1 MAQRRDGDQV
11 GLVFE
16 KTGLLYENTPN
27 IPENTSISCSAL
39 LIRPLPGFQSADK
52 FVRLA
57 NYLVMRIAIEKHGG
71 NPAAE
76 VLLRKPQA
84 ADAVRV
90 WDLVAACPPLDRNSV
105 YCNLL
110 QCADFSDTCVLAESN
125 GDAVGWISGYRPPG
139 AAATLFIWQVAVHE
153 RARGLGLAGRMLL
166 ELLQRESVDGI
177 SYLKTTI
184 TPDNDASRALFRSV
198 AARAGAPL
206 HESSGFDA
214 NDHFGGRH
222 ASERLITIGPLRQA
236 RNAQSAA

>member
-1 MAQRRDGDQV
+1 
-11 GLVFE
+11 
-16 KTGLLYENTPN
+16 
-27 IPENTSISCSAL
+27 
-39 LIRPLPGFQSADK
+39 
-52 FVRLA
+52 
-57 NYLVMRIAIEKHGG
+57 MRIAIEKHGG
-71 NPAAE
+71 SPAAE

-84 ADAVRV
+84 ADAIRV
-90 WDLVAACPPLDRNSV
+90 WDLIAACPPLDRNSV

-110 QCADFSDTCVLAESN
+110 QCTDFSDTCVLAERN
-125 GDAVGWISGYRPPG
+125 GEAVGWISGYRPPG
-139 AAATLFIWQVAVHE
+139 RPGADATLFIWQVAVHA
-153 RARGLGLAGRMLL
+153 RARGLGLAGRMLR
-166 ELLQRESVDGI
+166 ELLQRDDLDGI

-222 ASERLITIGPLRQA
+222 ASERLITIGPLRRA